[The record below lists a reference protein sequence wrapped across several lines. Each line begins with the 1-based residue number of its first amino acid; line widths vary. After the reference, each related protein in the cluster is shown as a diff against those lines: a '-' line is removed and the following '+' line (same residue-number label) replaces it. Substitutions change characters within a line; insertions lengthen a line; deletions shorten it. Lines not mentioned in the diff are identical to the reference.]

1 MTAYV
6 IKLVTITEDATWIEE
21 YASKVKAMVESHGGR
36 YLARCPEVERLEGEM
51 RPPTIAVLLEFPDV
65 ETARNWH
72 GSEEY
77 KPWLESRQAG
87 AKSEMLLIDAL

>member
-36 YLARCPEVERLEGEM
+36 YLARCPEVEPLEGDM
-51 RPPTIAVLLEFPDV
+51 RPPTIAVLLERAYPSASGH
-65 ETARNWH
+65 TRC
-72 GSEEY
+72 
-77 KPWLESRQAG
+77 
-87 AKSEMLLIDAL
+87 